1 MIEVR
6 DEKAL
11 QNYIELLL
19 ERKEAD
25 DLEFKSAA
33 GGFPG
38 SFWDTYSAFANT
50 DGGTIILGVIEKH
63 GQFFLDSLSEEQIEK
78 YRKDFWNNVNNR
90 STISYN
96 LMKSDDVTVEEY
108 HGHRFMM
115 FYIPR
120 ACREQRPVYRTTQP
134 YNGTFKRNFEGDY
147 KCTEKEVQR
156 MFADAD
162 TSCPVDSR
170 ILTNYTMD
178 DIDVASVQQY
188 RQLFAIAKPDHPW
201 LSDNDFELIR
211 KLGGYRKDR
220 TSGKE
225 GFTLAGLL
233 MFGKTASII
242 DNECCPN
249 FFPDYQEKLIDN
261 PDVRWSNRVCPDGTW
276 EANLFQFYRMVLPR
290 LQAVLPKPFYLE
302 NNIRRDET
310 PAHVAVREA
319 LINACIHADYS
330 ENATLV
336 IRLYKNKMVF
346 SNPGTM
352 LVSRQQYYSGGDSV
366 CRNKALQTMFM
377 MLGTAE
383 KAGSGV
389 DKILKGWKEANWR
402 SPVIETKSQ
411 PDKVELTMRMES
423 VMDDEVKKRLVLL
436 FGNSI
441 LNINHDC
448 LLILNIACSDGY
460 VTNESVRFVLNK
472 HKVEITDILRNMC
485 KDGLLVAEGYGR
497 GMKYHLPSIENLG
510 TVNVANMATSAT
522 VDTANMATSATIDT
536 ANMATSITRSTV
548 LLAKKRLPK
557 VQLQK
562 LIMDVCEDW
571 LSMEEISLAI
581 NRDQKY
587 LRCAVIPEMLKSK
600 QLEMLFP
607 GVPNHPNQKYKKVL
621 S

>member
-1 MIEVR
+1 
-6 DEKAL
+6 
-11 QNYIELLL
+11 
-19 ERKEAD
+19 
-25 DLEFKSAA
+25 
-33 GGFPG
+33 
-38 SFWDTYSAFANT
+38 
-50 DGGTIILGVIEKH
+50 
-63 GQFFLDSLSEEQIEK
+63 
-78 YRKDFWNNVNNR
+78 
-90 STISYN
+90 
-96 LMKSDDVTVEEY
+96 
-108 HGHRFMM
+108 
-115 FYIPR
+115 
-120 ACREQRPVYRTTQP
+120 
-134 YNGTFKRNFEGDY
+134 
-147 KCTEKEVQR
+147 

-276 EANLFQFYRMVLPR
+276 EANLFHFYRMVLPR

-389 DKILKGWKEANWR
+389 DKILKGWKESNWR

-441 LNINHDC
+441 LNINHDR

-472 HKVEITDILRNMC
+472 HKAEITDILRNMC

-522 VDTANMATSATIDT
+522 VDTANMATSATVDT
-536 ANMATSITRSTV
+536 ANMATSVTVDTANMATSTTRSTV